1 MGARLETLRTR
12 LKQVW
17 VWMLRHDAF
26 IYLVF
31 IAIAT
36 FFWWGR
42 AMTSSREAHVS
53 LPITYTDIP
62 SEIVFEQELPLSLN
76 ITLRDNGKLLRQ
88 VAQTSPSINISL
100 ADRLTDESGHLLLS
114 ADVLRPKIQDILP
127 GSTTIQ
133 QIRPETIESA
143 YHRQEKKTVPV
154 VLTASWAIAQQ
165 HQLATPPII
174 HPTEIEIF
182 GKREQLDT
190 IDCILTDSFHIKD
203 LHDTVNCSAALIIPQ
218 GIRTPIKQADITL
231 IAEQFTDK
239 NFTLPI
245 QVIDVP
251 AGENVHLFPQQVSI
265 TVRVGISH
273 FAQIQASDFQAVCA
287 YPEQATNTLPI
298 QIIHSNPHITQIRTN
313 IREVEYIIER

>member
-1 MGARLETLRTR
+1 MGTQLETIRAR

-17 VWMLRHDAF
+17 IWMLRHDAF

-36 FFWWGR
+36 LFWWGR
-42 AMTSSREAHVS
+42 AMTSSREATVS

-88 VAQTSPSINISL
+88 VAHTAPSINISL
-100 ADRLTDESGHLLLS
+100 ADRLTEEDGQLTLS
-114 ADVLRPKIQDILP
+114 ADILRPKIQDILP

-133 QIRPETIESA
+133 QIRPETIEAS
-143 YHRQEKKTVPV
+143 YHRQEKKSVPV
-154 VLTASWAIAQQ
+154 VLTASWTIAQQ
-165 HQLATPPII
+165 HQLATQPII
-174 HPTEIEIF
+174 SPAEIDIF
-182 GKREQLDT
+182 GKADQLAT
-190 IDCILTDSFHIKD
+190 IDGILTDSFHIKD
-203 LHDTVNCSAALIIPQ
+203 LHDTVRCTARLIIPE
-218 GIRTPIKQADITL
+218 GIRTHVQQADITL

-245 QVIDVP
+245 QVTNVP
-251 AGENVHLFPQQVSI
+251 SGEHMHLFPQQVSV

-273 FAQIQASDFQAVCA
+273 FAQIQASDIQAICA

-298 QIIHSNPHITQIRTN
+298 QIIHSNPYITQIRTN

>member
-1 MGARLETLRTR
+1 MGTRLETIRTR
-12 LKQVW
+12 LIQAW
-17 VWMLRHDAF
+17 IWMLRHDAF

-36 FFWWGR
+36 LFWWGR
-42 AMTSSREAHVS
+42 AMTSSREATVS

-62 SEIVFEQELPLSLN
+62 PEIVFEQDLPLSLH

-88 VAQTSPSINISL
+88 VAHTSPTINISL
-100 ADRLTDESGHLLLS
+100 ADRLTDESGDLLLS
-114 ADVLRPKIQDILP
+114 ADILRPKIQDILP

-133 QIRPETIESA
+133 MIRPETIESA
-143 YHRQEKKTVPV
+143 YHRQEKKCVPIQ
-154 VLTASWAIAQQ
+154 LIASWTIAQQ
-165 HQLATPPII
+165 HQLATQPIVN
-174 HPTEIEIF
+174 PTEIEIF
-182 GKREQLDT
+182 GKREQLDS
-190 IDCILTDSFHIKD
+190 IDCIRTDSFYIKD
-203 LHDTVNCSAALIIPQ
+203 LHDTVCYSTALIIPQ
-218 GIRTPIKQADITL
+218 GIRTLVNQVDITL

-245 QVIDVP
+245 QVTNVP
-251 AGENVHLFPQQVSI
+251 AGENVHLFPQQVSV

-273 FAQIQASDFQAVCA
+273 FAQIQASDFQAICA
-287 YPEQATNTLPI
+287 YPEQATTTLPI